1 MRTIFILLIAFT
13 LFTCSSENSEQDQ
26 SSNDP
31 QSAAITEPAQKSREV
46 TPQVKA
52 PNPIIGERIDG
63 PANIRDQI
71 NGKLLFSLNDHTLVS
86 CTSLKNDWYQ
96 IGLLMDVD
104 ANQSGMLDISEGR
117 KIRVDGKEVGEIK
130 SDMTV
135 YTGTDGE
142 KSWAELIGYTHK
154 DNIKPES
161 IIETA
166 LSEYM
171 KTVDNE
177 RSVAQ
182 FQNFIQEFQM
192 EQNDG
197 FEGYTIYYNYE
208 NWIEDPSPMWR
219 IGLVFQNNRLVCILH
234 SRRLEIPGTTD
245 HRFNRGF
252 DCLTYKDVDNSSEI
266 VKMFRQ
272 FVNSVD

>member
-1 MRTIFILLIAFT
+1 
-13 LFTCSSENSEQDQ
+13 
-26 SSNDP
+26 
-31 QSAAITEPAQKSREV
+31 V

-182 FQNFIQEFQM
+182 LQNFIQHFRWNKM
-192 EQNDG
+192 TG
-197 FEGYTIYYNYE
+197 LRAIPFITI
-208 NWIEDPSPMWR
+208 MR
-219 IGLVFQNNRLVCILH
+219 IGLKTPPLCGASDWFFKTIAW
-234 SRRLEIPGTTD
+234 SAFYIPAGWKSQEQPTIDSTGD
-245 HRFNRGF
+245 
-252 DCLTYKDVDNSSEI
+252 LI
-266 VKMFRQ
+266 V
-272 FVNSVD
+272 